1 MGQDPYFATNAAG
14 EGVAIV
20 LDISGHLAGVVA
32 AVISRGSRKLRSKYY
47 EDIIS
52 KSIAMRRRRMGK
64 VYEPGILL
72 TTYQMNNG
80 STVGSEPWPI

>member
-1 MGQDPYFATNAAG
+1 VGQVPDFATNAAG
-14 EGVAIV
+14 EEVAIA

-32 AVISRGSRKLRSKYY
+32 TVIFTRSRKLRSKYY
-47 EDIIS
+47 EDIVS
-52 KSIAMRRRRMGK
+52 KSIAIRRRRKEK
-64 VYEPGILL
+64 VYEPGILF